1 MQLTGQQTAFV
12 DAVTR
17 QERNVA
23 LIARAGSGKTSTI
36 LAAVDALRATSSSLA
51 ITVCAYNKAIEVE
64 ISAKLKRNGHTDWK
78 TTGAQTAHAMGWGL
92 VRFAFRNPKIE
103 KNKVRELAYAIMD
116 AVEVV
121 PAPGQQPSRQ
131 DRDIAPTLR
140 QYGSQV
146 LELVSKAKQEGVG
159 FFDDAPI
166 ASVDTWAR
174 IAEHYDIN
182 GMDETDALD
191 AVIVAAQH
199 LYKLS
204 LAQTDVVDF
213 DDMVLWPLIKNLRVK
228 FTRDVIFIDEAQDI
242 SRARQA
248 LIRKFLTPGGQ
259 LHIIG
264 DDRQAI
270 YGFSGAD
277 AEALPNMIEAF
288 DSIILPLTVT
298 FRCPKAVVALAQQI
312 VPDLDCPED
321 APEGVVARV
330 ASTEI
335 GRINFVP
342 GQAILC
348 RNTAPLVQAAYG
360 LIRRGIAAKVEGRDI
375 GIGLTKLAR
384 RWKVS
389 LIEALLPRLENYRVT
404 EMQKAV
410 AKGSDQKAEQI
421 ADKVDTLVEICTAV
435 QAKGQ
440 HKVEDVVDFITNL
453 FGDDID
459 PKACV
464 TLATYHRSK
473 GREWGDV
480 FLIEHHAR
488 CPSKAARQDWQRR
501 QESNL
506 AYVAFTRAMKTL
518 TFLG

>member
-1 MQLTGQQTAFV
+1 MNLTPQQTAFV
-12 DAVTR
+12 DAVVR

-36 LAAVDALRATSSSLA
+36 LAAVDALRATSSTLA

-103 KNKVRELAYAIMD
+103 KNKVRDLAYAILD
-116 AVEVV
+116 LDG
-121 PAPGQQPSRQ
+121 PQPHKG
-131 DRDIAPTLR
+131 TLR
-140 QYGSQV
+140 QYGAQV
-146 LELVSKAKQEGVG
+146 VELVSKAKQSGVG

-166 ASVDTWAR
+166 GSVDTWAR

-182 GMDETDALD
+182 GLDETDALD
-191 AVIVAAQH
+191 AVIAAAQH

-204 LAQTDVVDF
+204 LDQTDVVDF
-213 DDMVLWPLIKNLRVK
+213 DDMVLFPLVKNLTVK
-228 FTRDVIFIDEAQDI
+228 FTKDVMFVDEAQDI

-259 LHIIG
+259 LHVIG

-277 AEALPNMIEAF
+277 ADALPNMIEQL

-298 FRCPKAVVALAQQI
+298 FRCPRAVVALAQQI
-312 VPDLDCPED
+312 VPDLEAADG
-321 APEGVVARV
+321 AIEGEVTRV
-330 ASTEI
+330 PVEEL
-335 GRINFVP
+335 GRIGFVP

-375 GIGLTKLAR
+375 GIGLAKLAR
-384 RWKVS
+384 RWKVT
-389 LIEALLPRLENYRVT
+389 LVEDLLPRLEAYRVA
-404 EMQKAV
+404 EMQKAA
-410 AKGSDQKAEQI
+410 AKGSEAKVQEV
-421 ADKVDTLVEICTAV
+421 ADKVDTLVEVCTAV
-435 QAKGQ
+435 QAKGL
-440 HKVEDVVDFITNL
+440 HTVEDVVAFIADL
-453 FGDDID
+453 FGDEID

-464 TLATYHRSK
+464 TLATYHRAK
-473 GREWGDV
+473 GREWADV
-480 FLIEHHAR
+480 FLIQHHQR
-488 CPSKAARQDWQRR
+488 CPSKAARQPWQQR
-501 QESNL
+501 QEANL
-506 AYVAFTRAMKTL
+506 AYVAFTRAMRSL

>member
-1 MQLTGQQTAFV
+1 MKLTPQQTAFV
-12 DAVTR
+12 DAVAA

-36 LAAVDALRATSSSLA
+36 LAAVDALRAGSSTLT

-64 ISAKLKRNGHTDWK
+64 ISTKLKRNGHTDWK
-78 TTGAQTAHAMGWGL
+78 LTGAQTAHAMGWGL

-103 KNKVRELAYAIMD
+103 KNKVRDLAWAILD
-116 AVEVV
+116 NEG
-121 PAPGQQPSRQ
+121 PAPHKG
-131 DRDIAPTLR
+131 TLR

-146 LELVSKAKQEGVG
+146 VELVSKAKQSGVG

-166 ASVDTWAR
+166 GSVDTWAR

-182 GMDETDALD
+182 GLDETDALD
-191 AVIVAAQH
+191 AVIAAAQH

-204 LAQTDVVDF
+204 LEQVDVVDF
-213 DDMVLWPLIKNLRVK
+213 DDMVLWPLIKNIRVR
-228 FTRDVIFIDEAQDI
+228 FTRDAIFIDEAQDI

-248 LIRKFLTPGGQ
+248 LVRKFLAPGGQ

-277 AEALPNMIEAF
+277 ADALPNMVAAL
-288 DSIILPLTVT
+288 DSQILPLTVT
-298 FRCPKAVVALAQQI
+298 FRCPRKVVALAQQI
-312 VPDLDCPED
+312 VPDLEAADG
-321 APEGVVARV
+321 AVEGEVARV
-330 ASTEI
+330 PIEELS
-335 GRINFVP
+335 RIAFVP

-375 GIGLTKLAR
+375 GIGLAKLAR
-384 RWKVS
+384 RWKVE
-389 LIEALLPRLENYRVT
+389 LVEDLLPRLENYRAA
-404 EMQKAV
+404 EMQKAA
-410 AKGSDQKAEQI
+410 AKGSEQKAQEVG
-421 ADKVDTLVEICTAV
+421 DKVDTLLQVCEAV
-435 QAKGQ
+435 QKAGR
-440 HKVEDVVDFITNL
+440 HRVEDVVAFIENL
-453 FGDDID
+453 FGDDVD

-464 TLATYHRSK
+464 TLATYHRAK

-480 FLIEHHAR
+480 FLIEHHKR
-488 CPSKAARQDWQRR
+488 CPSKAARQDWQQR

-506 AYVAFTRAMKTL
+506 AYVAFTRAMRSL

>member
-1 MQLTGQQTAFV
+1 MNLTGQQTAFV

-78 TTGAQTAHAMGWGL
+78 ITGAQTAHAMGWGL

-103 KNKVRELAYAIMD
+103 KNKVRDIAYAIMD
-116 AVEVV
+116 APTLHAA
-121 PAPGQQPSRQ
+121 PAMAAIQS
-131 DRDIAPTLR
+131 TLR
-140 QYGSQV
+140 QYGAQV
-146 LELVSKAKQEGVG
+146 LELVSKGKQEGVG

-166 ASVDTWAR
+166 ASVDMWAQL
-174 IAEHYDIN
+174 ADHYDIN
-182 GMDETDALD
+182 GVDETDALD
-191 AVIVAAQH
+191 AVIAAAQH

-213 DDMVLWPLIKNLRVK
+213 DDMVLFPLVKNLRVK
-228 FTRDVIFIDEAQDI
+228 FTRDVIFVDEAQDI

-248 LIRKFLTPGGQ
+248 LIRKFLSPGGQ

-277 AEALPNMIEAF
+277 ADAIPNMIEAF
-288 DSIILPLTVT
+288 DSVILPLTVT
-298 FRCPKAVVALAQQI
+298 FRCPKAVVRLAQQI
-312 VPDLDCPED
+312 VPDLECPDD
-321 APEGVVARV
+321 APEGVVTRV
-330 ASTEI
+330 AITEL
-335 GRINFVP
+335 GKINFVP

-384 RWKVS
+384 RWKVN

-404 EMQKAV
+404 EMQKAA

-421 ADKVDTLVEICTAV
+421 RDKVDTLVEICTAV
-435 QAKGQ
+435 QAKKM
-440 HKVEDVVDFITNL
+440 HRVEDVVDFITNL

-506 AYVAFTRAMKTL
+506 AYVAFTRAMKSL

>member
-1 MQLTGQQTAFV
+1 MNLTAQQTAFV
-12 DAVTR
+12 DTVVR

-36 LAAVDALRATSSSLA
+36 LAAVDALRASSSTLTVA
-51 ITVCAYNKAIEVE
+51 VCAYNKAIEVE
-64 ISAKLKRNGHTDWK
+64 ISAKLKARGHTDWK
-78 TTGAQTAHAMGWGL
+78 VTGAQTAHAMGWGL

-103 KNKVRELAYAIMD
+103 KNKVRDLAYAILD
-116 AVEVV
+116 AV
-121 PAPGQQPSRQ
+121 QPSPFQ
-131 DRDIAPTLR
+131 STLR

-159 FFDDAPI
+159 FFDDQPI
-166 ASVDTWAR
+166 GSVDTWAR

-182 GMDETDALD
+182 GLNETDAVE
-191 AVIVAAQH
+191 AVIAAAQH

-213 DDMVLWPLIKNLRVK
+213 DDMVLFPLVKNLRVK
-228 FTRDVIFIDEAQDI
+228 FTKDVIFLDEAQDI

-248 LIRKFLTPGGQ
+248 LVRKFLTPGGQ
-259 LHIIG
+259 LHIVG

-277 AEALPNMIEAF
+277 AQALENMIEAL
-288 DSIILPLTVT
+288 DSVILPLTVT

-312 VPDLDCPED
+312 VPDLEAADD
-321 APEGVVARV
+321 ARDGEVSRVDIAELARI
-330 ASTEI
+330 A
-335 GRINFVP
+335 FVP

-348 RNTAPLVQAAYG
+348 RNTAPLVAAAYS

-375 GIGLTKLAR
+375 GIGLAKLAK
-384 RWKVS
+384 RWKVD
-389 LIEALLPRLENYRVT
+389 LIEDLLPRLENYRVT

-410 AKGSDQKAEQI
+410 AKGSDARAEQV

-435 QAKGQ
+435 QARGQ
-440 HKVEDVVDFITNL
+440 HTVEDVVKFIGDL
-453 FGDDID
+453 FGDDVD

-464 TLATYHRSK
+464 TLATYHRAK

-480 FLIEHHAR
+480 FLVEHHQR
-488 CPSKAARQDWQRR
+488 CPSKAARQPWQQR

-506 AYVAFTRAMKTL
+506 AYVAFTRAMRTL

>member
-1 MQLTGQQTAFV
+1 MNLTPQQSAFV
-12 DAVTR
+12 DTVVR

-36 LAAVDALRATSSSLA
+36 LAAVNALRASSSDLA

-64 ISAKLKRNGHTDWK
+64 ISAKLKKAGHTDWK
-78 TTGAQTAHAMGWGL
+78 VTGAQTAHAMGWGL

-103 KNKVRELAYAIMD
+103 KNKVRELAYEILD
-116 AVEVV
+116 AV
-121 PAPGQQPSRQ
+121 PGSRP
-131 DRDIAPTLR
+131 DTAFAGTLR

-146 LELVSKAKQEGVG
+146 VELVSKAKQSGVG

-166 ASVDTWAR
+166 GSVDTWAR

-182 GMDETDALD
+182 GLDETDALD
-191 AVIVAAQH
+191 EVIKAAQH

-204 LAQTDVVDF
+204 LDQTDVVDF
-213 DDMVLWPLIKNLRVK
+213 DDMVLFPLIKNLRVK

-248 LIRKFLTPGGQ
+248 LVRKFLTPGGQ

-277 AEALPNMIEAF
+277 ADALPNMIEAL
-288 DSIILPLTVT
+288 DSVILPLTVT

-312 VPDLDCPED
+312 VPDLEAAPD
-321 APEGVVARV
+321 AIQGQVARV
-330 ASTEI
+330 DIKALASTP
-335 GRINFVP
+335 FVP

-348 RNTAPLVQAAYG
+348 RNTAPLIAAAYG

-375 GIGLTKLAR
+375 GIGLSKLAR
-384 RWKVS
+384 RWKVD
-389 LIEALLPRLENYRVT
+389 LIEDLLPRLENYRAQET
-404 EMQKAV
+404 QKAT
-410 AKGSDQKAEQI
+410 AKGSDAKAEQV

-440 HKVEDVVDFITNL
+440 HKVEDVVAFIADL
-453 FGDDID
+453 FGDDVD

-464 TLATYHRSK
+464 TLATYHRAK
-473 GREWGDV
+473 GREWADV
-480 FLIEHHAR
+480 FLIEHHTR
-488 CPSKAARQDWQRR
+488 CPSKAARQPWQQR

>member
-1 MQLTGQQTAFV
+1 MNLTPQQTAFI

-36 LAAVDALRATSSSLA
+36 LAAVDALRASSSTLA

-78 TTGAQTAHAMGWGL
+78 VTGAQTAHAMGWGL

-103 KNKVRELAYAIMD
+103 KNKVRDLADAILD
-116 AVEVV
+116 GAPAGVV
-121 PAPGQQPSRQ
+121 YPAGL
-131 DRDIAPTLR
+131 AATLR
-140 QYGSQV
+140 QYGAQV
-146 LELVSKAKQEGVG
+146 VELVSKAKQSGVG

-166 ASVDTWAR
+166 GSVSVWAE
-174 IAEHYDIN
+174 IADHYDIN
-182 GMDETDALD
+182 GLDETDALD
-191 AVIVAAQH
+191 AVIKAAQH

-204 LAQTDVVDF
+204 LEQTDVVDF
-213 DDMVLWPLIKNLRVK
+213 DDMVLWPLVKNLRVK
-228 FTRDVIFIDEAQDI
+228 FTKDIIFVDEAQDI

-248 LIRKFLTPGGQ
+248 LIRKFLSPGGQ

-277 AEALPNMIEAF
+277 ADALPNMIEAL
-288 DSIILPLTVT
+288 DSAILPLTVT
-298 FRCPKAVVALAQQI
+298 FRCPKAVVRLAQQI
-312 VPDLDCPED
+312 VPDLECPDD
-321 APEGVVARV
+321 AAEGEVSRV
-330 ASTEI
+330 NI
-335 GRINFVP
+335 GELQRIAFVP

-384 RWKVS
+384 RWKVT
-389 LIEALLPRLENYRVT
+389 LIQALLPRLEDYRIT

-421 ADKVDTLVEICTAV
+421 ADKVDTLLEICSAV
-435 QAKGQ
+435 QKAGQ
-440 HKVEDVVDFITNL
+440 QRVEDVVAFIENL
-453 FGDDID
+453 FGDDVD

-464 TLATYHRSK
+464 TLATYHRAK

-480 FLIEHHAR
+480 FLIEHHQR
-488 CPSKAARQDWQRR
+488 CPSKAARQDWQRL

-506 AYVAFTRAMKTL
+506 AYVAFTRAMRTL